1 MLHNLNRLITLVAS
15 GDNYAFTKL
24 YNNTKR
30 GVYAFIYSYLKNTAD
45 TEDAMQT
52 VYLKI
57 KQSAHSFNQSG
68 NGRAWILQI
77 AKNYALD
84 LIKKQGRY
92 TSIETSPEVHYYDKD
107 NGLGIVGDAM
117 KKVLTEEEQRI
128 IILHVLWGYRHREIG
143 EILNS
148 PTGTVTSK
156 YKRAVEKLKIELK
169 GGKN

>member
-15 GDNYAFTKL
+15 GDNDAFTKL
-24 YNNTKR
+24 YQNTKR
-30 GVYAFIYSYLKNTAD
+30 GVYAFIYSYLKNTVE

-52 VYLKI
+52 VYLKV
-57 KQSAHSFNQSG
+57 KQSASRFNQSG

-77 AKNYALD
+77 AKNHALD
-84 LIKKQGRY
+84 LIKKQGRF
-92 TSIETSPEVHYYDKD
+92 TSIETSPEVHYFDKD
-107 NGLGIVGDAM
+107 TGLGIVGDAM
-117 KKVLTEEEQRI
+117 QKVLTEEEQRI

-156 YKRAVEKLKIELK
+156 YKRAVEKLKKELK